1 MGKTDRDAIHRKRCD
16 GALEIRAEFCENN
29 DQGNARNGLGVRLQ
43 VLFQGARAA
52 NARCRPPRNR
62 TGPLRNA
69 ALNET
74 DPKLSDPQVRLGPPE
89 PRTPWLGLL
98 TVLGLGF
105 VVRLAVLDGAE
116 NIAKDGTVYLA
127 MARQLGELP
136 ADRVLPNYHYHPAYP
151 AVVGAIARWTGA
163 DWPDGWV
170 RVGQWVSLGMGLLA
184 LVGLYFLARSVFG
197 AGPALLTFALM
208 SLSSRF
214 VALGADVSS
223 DAMAGALAVVAVALG
238 FGASRLIK
246 AGSTWAVAVAGGTGF
261 VAGAGYLTRPEELLS
276 AIVAIVPILLIGK
289 LTRRQRKVQLASAG
303 VLIAA
308 TLACVLPYAMVI
320 GGLTQKK
327 SLSDF
332 LPTGDGV
339 LPAAAV
345 HAPAGILSSLRR
357 VLDRGREA
365 IGTGPTV
372 LCIVC
377 WATWFGRGILRLPL
391 PKGVVIKPS
400 PVGAIVLFLPL
411 AVMIPM
417 LVALAMVHEPEYLSS
432 RHMLMPTLILSPC
445 AGAGLAIL
453 VHWTLLLLGYLHRY
467 LLRRAGE
474 GAPSAGTHPL
484 IWVTKHRPGLW
495 SGLWLLGAMIPMM
508 VVATPVLHE
517 GKACYRQ
524 AGQYVRAQFGSGR
537 YFLST
542 TTWVPFF
549 AAAPPEQ
556 FTLAPAMPMWLDPAR
571 LRDAKADLRH
581 GPSGAAGAT
590 YEFLALG
597 ADFLQ
602 DPNNAGL
609 ADRVMTD
616 PRLELVW
623 PVAEAADRPGSS
635 VHKERVWVF
644 RLR

>member
-1 MGKTDRDAIHRKRCD
+1 
-16 GALEIRAEFCENN
+16 
-29 DQGNARNGLGVRLQ
+29 
-43 VLFQGARAA
+43 
-52 NARCRPPRNR
+52 
-62 TGPLRNA
+62 
-69 ALNET
+69 
-74 DPKLSDPQVRLGPPE
+74 
-89 PRTPWLGLL
+89 
-98 TVLGLGF
+98 VLGLGF
-105 VVRLAVLDGAE
+105 IVRLAVLDGAE

-136 ADRVLPNYHYHPAYP
+136 ADQVFLNYHYHPAYP
-151 AVVGAIARWTGA
+151 ALVGAIARWTGA

-170 RVGQWVSLGMGLLA
+170 RVGQWVSLGMGLLTLA
-184 LVGLYFLARSVFG
+184 GLYFIARSVFG
-197 AGPALLTFALM
+197 HGPALLTVALM
-208 SLSSRF
+208 SLPSRF

-223 DAMAGALAVVAVALG
+223 DAMAGALAVLAVALG
-238 FGASRLIK
+238 FVASRLIK
-246 AGSTWAVAVAGGTGF
+246 AGSPWAVAVAGGAGF
-261 VAGAGYLTRPEELLS
+261 IAGAGYLTRPEELLS
-276 AIVAIVPILLIGK
+276 AIVAMVPILLIGK
-289 LTRRQRKVQLASAG
+289 PTRRQRQVQLASAA

-308 TLACVLPYAMVI
+308 TLACVLPYATVI

-332 LPTGDGV
+332 LPTGDGG

-345 HAPAGILSSLRR
+345 HAPAGVLGSLRR

-365 IGTGPTV
+365 VGTGPTV

-391 PKGVVIKPS
+391 PKAVVIKPS
-400 PVGAIVLFLPL
+400 PVGVIVLFLPL
-411 AVMIPM
+411 AAMTPL
-417 LVALAMVHEPEYLSS
+417 LVALAMVHQPEYLSS

-445 AGAGLAIL
+445 AGVGAAIL
-453 VHWTLLLLGYLHRY
+453 VNWTLLLLGYLHRY
-467 LLRRAGE
+467 LLRGAGAGD
-474 GAPSAGTHPL
+474 GAPPARTHPL

-508 VVATPVLHE
+508 VVAMPVLHE

-524 AGQYVRAQFGSGR
+524 AGQYVRAHFGPGR

-549 AAAPPEQ
+549 AAAPQEQ

-571 LRDAKADLRH
+571 LSNAGADLRH
-581 GPSGAAGAT
+581 GPSGAAGAK

-597 ADFLQ
+597 TDFFQ

-609 ADRVMTD
+609 ADRVLTD

-623 PVAEAADRPGSS
+623 PVADAAERPDPS
-635 VHKERVWVF
+635 VHKEGVWVF